1 MCRGGDSTVV
11 GDFDKSL
18 TFGGAGGNVGRDA
31 DSVPTCLE
39 ENQGTAFVNDRV
51 EKFESSVGVG
61 LGNRLHRMKVAIQN
75 LTQCAWLFLWNLNRL
90 LGLKGLWLKSV
101 TQAEGRSMIVGLV
114 HRGDLLIR

>member
-61 LGNRLHRMKVAIQN
+61 LGNRLDRMEIAIQN
-75 LTQCAWLFLWNLNRL
+75 LTKCMAILVESKQA
-90 LGLKGLWLKSV
+90 
-101 TQAEGRSMIVGLV
+101 AEGRSMIVSIS
-114 HRGDLLIR
+114 R